1 MGEIIDLRK
10 FNVSTKVAA
19 WALRYLL
26 DQRPNAIWMERRGT
40 QLWHIGWGGRSVV
53 WTKSGRFELKSF
65 RRFEYRIFENL
76 REQDIGIRKTFA
88 EFKKRAFLNRKEIQ
102 NGRQN

>member
-10 FNVSTKVAA
+10 FNVSAKIAA

-26 DQRPNAIWMERRGT
+26 DQRPHSIRMVRRGS
-40 QLWHIGWGGRSVV
+40 QIWHIGWGGRSVV
-53 WTKSGRFELKSF
+53 YNTSGRFELKSF

-76 REQDIGIRKTFA
+76 REREIGIRKTFA
-88 EFKKRAFLNRKEIQ
+88 EFKRQAFLLRKEI
-102 NGRQN
+102 

>member
-10 FNVSTKVAA
+10 FNVSTKIAA

-26 DQRPNAIWMERRGT
+26 DQRRHDVTMVRRGT
-40 QLWHIGWGGRSVV
+40 QIWHIGWGGRSVV
-53 WTKSGRFELKSF
+53 YNKSGRFELKSF

-88 EFKKRAFLNRKEIQ
+88 EFKRQASLNRKEIQ
-102 NGRQN
+102 NGR